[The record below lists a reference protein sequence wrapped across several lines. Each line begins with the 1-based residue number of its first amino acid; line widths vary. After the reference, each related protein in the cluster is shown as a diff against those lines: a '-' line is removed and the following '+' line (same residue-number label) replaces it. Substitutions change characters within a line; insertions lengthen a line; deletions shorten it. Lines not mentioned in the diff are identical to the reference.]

1 MCRCLILYRDC
12 WWLSSHNVDTIATI
26 EVTGH
31 KIQFLKAPPL
41 ANTPARGSTLP
52 VRAARPKSRPPGRWC
67 LLAEIYRVQPIQ
79 HDFAT
84 CWLNVKPLSG
94 RYCSRCSSSL
104 YPAAQRQKFP
114 TVERKILLFRY
125 FRCGF
130 VRSTAWQNQ
139 KSLYKI
145 DSLHIKIA
153 PMEIFTEQ
161 QSSARTAPE
170 PSRPERLVCSLR
182 RRYIPETVL
191 LLSLLISASSLS

>member
-1 MCRCLILYRDC
+1 M
-12 WWLSSHNVDTIATI
+12 
-26 EVTGH
+26 
-31 KIQFLKAPPL
+31 KASPL
-41 ANTPARGSTLP
+41 ANTPPRGSTLP
-52 VRAARPKSRPPGRWC
+52 VRAARPNGRPPGRWC

-84 CWLNVKPLSG
+84 CCLNVKPLSG

-114 TVERKILLFRY
+114 TVERKILLFKY

-170 PSRPERLVCSLR
+170 PSRPDRLISSLR

>member
-1 MCRCLILYRDC
+1 M
-12 WWLSSHNVDTIATI
+12 
-26 EVTGH
+26 
-31 KIQFLKAPPL
+31 
-41 ANTPARGSTLP
+41 
-52 VRAARPKSRPPGRWC
+52 
-67 LLAEIYRVQPIQ
+67 QPIQ

-153 PMEIFTEQ
+153 PMEICTEQ

-170 PSRPERLVCSLR
+170 PSRPERLICSHR
-182 RRYIPETVL
+182 RRYIPATVL
-191 LLSLLISASSLS
+191 CLSAMSLCFVSIMMTMPVMSGVLRDENLPSFILKCIFVRYNRNEPQGLM